1 MEHVNAMT
9 RFAVGEVWLECRLLL
24 QRVSAPAYFAVVLGA
39 LSSLG
44 YLAVLPM
51 LKSKSARIQEH
62 IQQLTQQEVGGQRKT
77 ELLNPS
83 RGESG
88 SATAG
93 PSSDGS
99 SIERLAAWRA
109 RLGDFKEVHEVLSR
123 LFSIADHYELKIERV
138 EYEQTV
144 DSSSGLVLYRVRFEM
159 LAPYAVLRRY
169 CDEVLRRFAFISLD
183 EFKLERE
190 AVTTDSLRSKVGFAL
205 HLRRDGP

>member
-1 MEHVNAMT
+1 MEHANAMT

-62 IQQLTQQEVGGQRKT
+62 IQQITQQEVGGQRKT

-99 SIERLAAWRA
+99 STERLAAWRA

-123 LFSIADHYELKIERV
+123 LFSTADHYELKIERV